1 MLNPTETHADERYA
15 VRCLNG
21 LKHGS
26 TARKLFIREDN
37 PEHFFALL
45 KETFE
50 AYKPNTKRDAQFV
63 ADLVYARWFLLRR
76 ERASAF
82 FEFNLRL
89 QKPDPEQWTAEDR
102 HSMRLLKRYQIEAE
116 RAVESALEN
125 LHHFDEDGRR
135 IRSWQSLHD
144 EFKERLAQ
152 ESPSRLAA

>member
-1 MLNPTETHADERYA
+1 MLNPTETRSDERYA

-26 TARKLFIREDN
+26 TARKLFLPEDN
-37 PEHFFALL
+37 PRHFFSLL

-50 AYKPNTKRDAQFV
+50 TYKPNTQRDAQFV

-76 ERASAF
+76 ERASSF

-89 QKPDPEQWTAEDR
+89 QKPNPDEWTVEDT
-102 HSMRLLKRYQIEAE
+102 HSIKLLKRYQIEAE
-116 RAVESALEN
+116 RAVASALEN

-135 IRSWQSLHD
+135 IRPWQVLY
-144 EFKERLAQ
+144 EQFQGRLAL
-152 ESPSRLAA
+152 ESPSRVAA